1 VRKSKR
7 IKELEIRVE
16 ALSIIT
22 ETLVGMVYNILDKNN
37 NKANLDAGKW
47 YKDKS

>member
-7 IKELEIRVE
+7 IKELEVRVE

-22 ETLVGMVYNILDKNN
+22 ETMLGMIYNILDKTNN
-37 NKANLDAGKW
+37 RSDLDAGKW
-47 YKDKS
+47 YKEKP

>member
-16 ALSIIT
+16 ALSIMT

-37 NKANLDAGKW
+37 NKSDLDAGKW
-47 YKDKS
+47 YKEKP

>member
-37 NKANLDAGKW
+37 KANLDAGKW